1 MDPSREVMESSRPP
15 RPPRP
20 FDPSEQPSDD
30 RRSKALL
37 LVIALAAVAAATF
50 TGIGAWEQ
58 HRERVN
64 NEVIYCTL
72 VFDNGT
78 GSGDQ
83 RSPETAG
90 ERALADQLNC

>member
-1 MDPSREVMESSRPP
+1 MDPSREVMESARPP
-15 RPPRP
+15 KPPKPYDPTDRP
-20 FDPSEQPSDD
+20 DGD
-30 RRSKALL
+30 RGTRALL
-37 LVIALAAVAAATF
+37 SVIALAAVAAATS